1 MKAKERVLIVTY
13 YWPPAGGPGVQR
25 WLKFATY
32 LADFGIDPIV
42 YIPENPTY
50 PIIDEDLVKEVPK
63 HIKVISQPI
72 SEPAKWAKK
81 IFKKKTKEL
90 QSGIIAKEKSS
101 LEKLLLYVRAN
112 FYIPDARVTWVQ
124 PSVDYLSAYCQKH
137 QIKKIITTGPPHSMH
152 LIGMQLQESI
162 GVKWLADFRDP
173 WTDIHYFADLPLS
186 KRALAKHKALELEV
200 LQKADK
206 ISVTSQPTKTLL
218 AKLTD
223 KPIEVITN
231 GYDEALLPSKV
242 ELSKKFSI
250 AHLGSLLTDRNPI
263 KLWKVLAN
271 LLEEIPSLKSDV
283 ELHFAGVVSP
293 EVKLSLEEYNLSE
306 LVIDYGYLSHEK
318 AIELQHKHQLLL
330 LLEMDKEETKVILPG
345 KLFEYLAARRPILA
359 LGPKDGAVEQ
369 IIEETQAG
377 VYIELSDEQAIYE
390 QLKNFYTKYKE
401 EGSLAVD
408 SKGIEQY
415 SRKAVS
421 EAMSEL
427 IKSL

>member
-32 LADFGIDPIV
+32 LSNFGIEPIV

-50 PIIDEDLVKEVPK
+50 PIIDEHLVKEVPN

-72 SEPAKWAKK
+72 SEPAKWTKK

-101 LEKLLLYVRAN
+101 LEKLLLYIRAN
-112 FYIPDARVTWVQ
+112 FYIPDARVNWVQ
-124 PSVDYLSAYCQKH
+124 PSVEYLSAYCQEH
-137 QIKKIITTGPPHSMH
+137 HIKKIITTGPPHSMH
-152 LIGMQLQESI
+152 MIGMQLQEKI
-162 GVKWLADFRDP
+162 GVNWLADFRDP
-173 WTDIHYFADLPLS
+173 WTDIHYFKDLPLS

-206 ISVTSQPTKTLL
+206 ISVTSQPTKALL

-231 GYDEALLPSKV
+231 GYDEALLPTNV
-242 ELSKKFSI
+242 ELIKKFSI
-250 AHLGSLLTDRNPI
+250 AHLGSLLTKRNPL
-263 KLWKVLAN
+263 KLWKVLAS
-271 LLEEIPSLKSDV
+271 LLEEIPSLKSNL

-306 LVIDYGYLSHEK
+306 YVIDHGYLSHEK
-318 AIELQHKHQLLL
+318 AIELQHKHQILL

-377 VYIELSDEQAIYE
+377 VYIELSSEQAIYK
-390 QLKNFYTKYKE
+390 QLKTYYTKYKA
-401 EGSLAVD
+401 EGSLAVN
-408 SKGIEQY
+408 SKNIEQY
-415 SRKAVS
+415 SRKSVS
-421 EAMSEL
+421 EAMSKL
-427 IKSL
+427 VKSL